1 MMEGLL
7 LLSVEGLG
15 EVPPGPSTRETWESL
30 EAEKEYVSRE
40 ILSADAPC
48 PPARDGMQES
58 QASED
63 YAHEVEWRRRGQLEA
78 QLRNL
83 WEAPV
88 HLRDGA
94 YGRCRACG
102 AEMDRGRLAA
112 DPAAACCLAC
122 ETSTETEVVYHLM

>member
-1 MMEGLL
+1 MEGLL
-7 LLSVEGLG
+7 LLGVEGLG
-15 EVPPGPSTRETWESL
+15 EVPPGPSTCEASESL

-40 ILSADAPC
+40 ISSADVPR

-63 YAHEVEWRRRGQLEA
+63 YAHEVEWRKRCQLEA
-78 QLRNL
+78 RLRNL

-88 HLRDGA
+88 HLSDGA
-94 YGRCRACG
+94 YGWCRACG

-122 ETSTETEVVYHLM
+122 ETNAETEVVYHLM